1 MLADRR
7 ILQLSF
13 ALLLGL
19 LACQGPTG
27 DTTAQTGVKTTEDLV
42 VASFGGAWQQA
53 QRMAMFEP
61 FYEETGIGI
70 TEREYDGAFDLL
82 KENCSSGEWDVVD
95 VEPAE
100 LYHGAEEGL
109 YEPIDY
115 SEIDRSALLDSAL
128 HPYGVGIMTYAIVL
142 GYNSET
148 FSDPGSA
155 PSTWADFWDL
165 ERFPGKR
172 ALRNNPQWMLE
183 IALLADGVPPDELY
197 PLDLDRAMASL
208 AKIQSSVVIF
218 DAWSQPADL
227 LTRGDVALSVGT
239 NGRLLAARDEGKPIA
254 ISWKGGLVALDYWVI
269 AAGSEHKEAAQRFV
283 RFSVSESAQSAFPP
297 LISYG
302 PVNELSQEDLAP
314 EVARDLPT
322 APENLADEVFFD
334 AEWWNEHE
342 IEANRRYNEWLAAV
356 ASSSP
361 SDG

>member
-1 MLADRR
+1 MLARMLADRR
-7 ILQLSF
+7 LPQLSS
-13 ALLLGL
+13 ALLLTL

-27 DTTAQTGVKTTEDLV
+27 DTTPKATEDLV
-42 VASFGGAWQQA
+42 VASFGGAWQAA
-53 QRMAMFEP
+53 QRKAMFEP
-61 FYEETGIGI
+61 FHEETGIGI
-70 TEREYDGAFDLL
+70 TERQYDGEFDLL
-82 KENCSSGEWDVVD
+82 EEKCASGEWDVVD

-100 LYHGAEEGL
+100 LYHGAEEGI
-109 YEPIDY
+109 YEPIDD
-115 SEIDRSALLDSAL
+115 SKIDRSALLDSAL

-183 IALLADGVPPDELY
+183 IALLADGVPKDELY

-218 DAWSQPADL
+218 DAWSRPADL
-227 LTRGDVALSVGT
+227 LTQGDVVLSVGT
-239 NGRLLAARDEGKPIA
+239 NGRLLAARDEGKPVA
-254 ISWKGGLVALDYWVI
+254 ISWKGGLVASDYWVI

-283 RFSVSESAQSAFPP
+283 RFAVGEKAQSSFPP
-297 LISYG
+297 LIKYG
-302 PVNELSQEDLAP
+302 PVNKLSQEDLAP
-314 EVARDLPT
+314 EIARDLPT

-334 AEWWNEHE
+334 AEWWNENE
-342 IEANRRYNEWLAAV
+342 NEANRRYEEWLAAV
-356 ASSSP
+356 EGSSQ
-361 SDG
+361 SDE